1 MNPTERQHRE
11 PGVRYKRVRGH
22 RQETTV
28 IDGKSSTRRV
38 RHDTWEPRPPR
49 EWDEAILRAL
59 TCAAVAFVLVAVVA
73 TAASIGGLLTP
84 LVPSFIAYGM
94 GGMFTLAWVYCL
106 GIEWLNRIS
115 PQRARPAQIAGWVA
129 LLVSMGAVYTYGNTL
144 GHQEA
149 GVVGAAVDLV
159 AKGMWWLLMRHHAV
173 PLEAGVAHWVADQE
187 QQLAGRALLAARLTR
202 LNRRAAYERAI
213 GGREYEAAGAILAT
227 EHAPLPA
234 AQQHPAPPA
243 AEPPSA
249 PAAPEPG
256 HGDQEAQKPPKVT
269 QITLPRIVDICR
281 EQMAD
286 DSDVTDDALYAAVL
300 AAGHIDRPSLYD
312 TVRRTAQRI
321 DPNRRKIS

>member
-1 MNPTERQHRE
+1 MEQQPRV
-11 PGVRYKRVRGH
+11 PGVRYKKVRRV

-28 IDGKSSTRRV
+28 IDGRPSTRTV
-38 RHDTWEPRPPR
+38 PYDAWEPQPPR
-49 EWDEAILRAL
+49 EWDVVILRAL
-59 TCAAVAFVLVAVVA
+59 TGIACSFLVVAVVA
-73 TAASIGGLLTP
+73 TAASIGGLLAP
-84 LVPSFIAYGM
+84 LVPDVVAYGM
-94 GGMFTLAWVYCL
+94 GGVFTTAWIYCL
-106 GIEWLNRIS
+106 GIEWLNRVS
-115 PQRARPAQIAGWVA
+115 PQRARPAQVGGWVA
-129 LLVSMGAVYTYGNTL
+129 LLVGMGAVYTYGSTM

-149 GVVGAAVDLV
+149 GIFGACIDLL
-159 AKGMWWLLMRHHAV
+159 AKGSWWLLLRHHAV
-173 PLEAGVAHWVADQE
+173 PLSDGVAHWVADQE

-213 GGREYEAAGAILAT
+213 GGSEYEAAGAILAT
-227 EHAPLPA
+227 DHAPLPTA
-234 AQQHPAPPA
+234 QHPAPTTPPA
-243 AEPPSA
+243 AEPSSA
-249 PAAPEPG
+249 PAAPGPE